1 MGRKLE
7 LLRRGDSRETLN
19 VTSSPPT
26 PPPPQPSSGETVRRR
41 SPWRIGRSASDSV
54 SPPPCRSA
62 PVSDTENTRRRA
74 LSDVTEHSP
83 SPLKSFFIRMGSTGM
98 LNTSKHHVPLSSRPK
113 EQAIPYANEDL
124 PGGKVL
130 FKSCSTSQL
139 STSYVRGEDPADGL
153 DLSLQ
158 CSESTSDIPAAVKS
172 SEEVVGVLKKRVPSV
187 EADPSYVPTKTRS
200 CDNIASLGSNSGSSS
215 ALPSTGG
222 NRRSHFPYAFLRSKL
237 SVLPEENGGSVVQ
250 QNRRRVSNK
259 ESFPDHRRS
268 LTEKSPER
276 AYRVRAN
283 SEECVPAALLAEDT
297 SSFIEGTN
305 TLGRRRKD
313 SVEIKCL
320 RRYNYSFPQSFTAT
334 PYQSSI
340 GEEEQ
345 LVQKT
350 GQPSY
355 YVSSNESGYDS
366 DGPRQGEESV
376 CKIGTSDKCLNTAS
390 DQDGDSGIIANES
403 SDSGSIHD
411 SEIGNNENGTG
422 SSGKCHGEVLV
433 SEPPPVPPQL
443 STQYLEGQQT
453 FVLRRDNW
461 ARSSSIAALHT
472 SCSSKDA
479 RTAEILANLAPWEK
493 GRSEQ
498 RKDETTHARRHQFL
512 TSQLVEET
520 SISPTENS
528 GPGTIHRN
536 SSGVVE
542 LGGISANCSRHS
554 QPQNGDPAVI
564 NSSRRLPGASSL
576 TSLHDRHTRDLYKTR
591 FMLVRISK
599 TRKDDILGIHL
610 VQKIQPTDTSK
621 NSSAVRFYISKLE
634 LDSLAARYDLTVLFS
649 YLIHCF

>member
-7 LLRRGDSRETLN
+7 LLRRGDSREALN

-26 PPPPQPSSGETVRRR
+26 PPPPPPSSGETVRRR

-98 LNTSKHHVPLSSRPK
+98 LNTSRHQVPLSSRPK
-113 EQAIPYANEDL
+113 EQAIPYGNDDL

-158 CSESTSDIPAAVKS
+158 CSESTNDIPDAVKT
-172 SEEVVGVLKKRVPSV
+172 SEEVASGIKKRVPSV

-215 ALPSTGG
+215 AVPSTGG
-222 NRRSHFPYAFLRSKL
+222 NKRSHFPYAFLRSKL
-237 SVLPEENGGSVVQ
+237 SVLPEESGGSVVQ

-259 ESFPDHRRS
+259 ESFPEHRRS
-268 LTEKSPER
+268 LTEHSPER

-313 SVEIKCL
+313 SAEIKSI
-320 RRYNYSFPQSFTAT
+320 RRYNYSFPQSFIAT
-334 PYQSSI
+334 PYQNSI
-340 GEEEQ
+340 CEEEQ

-366 DGPRQGEESV
+366 DGPRHGEESV
-376 CKIGTSDKCLNTAS
+376 CKIGTSEKCLNTAS

-411 SEIGNNENGTG
+411 SELGNNENGTG
-422 SSGKCHGEVLV
+422 NNGKCHGEILV
-433 SEPPPVPPQL
+433 SEPPPVPPRS
-443 STQYLEGQQT
+443 STPYLEGQQSL
-453 FVLRRDNW
+453 VLRRDNW

-472 SCSSKDA
+472 SCSSQDT
-479 RTAEILANLAPWEK
+479 RTAEILANLTPWEK
-493 GRSEQ
+493 GRSAQ
-498 RKDETTHARRHQFL
+498 HKDEATLARRHQFL

-520 SISPTENS
+520 FISPTENS
-528 GPGTIHRN
+528 GSDTTHRN
-536 SSGVVE
+536 STGAVQ
-542 LGGISANCSRHS
+542 LGGISSNFSRHS
-554 QPQNGDPAVI
+554 QVQNGDAAVL
-564 NSSRRLPGASSL
+564 NSYRRLPGASSL
-576 TSLHDRHTRDLYKTR
+576 TSLHDRHNRDLYKTR

-610 VQKIQPTDTSK
+610 VQKIQPTDANK
-621 NSSAVRFYISKLE
+621 DSSAVRFYISKMELE
-634 LDSLAARYDLTVLFS
+634 SLAARYDLTLLFS
-649 YLIHCF
+649 YH